1 MNKSLRAF
9 MNLEVDHLP
18 LMFFFDVMF
27 LQYIFFLNAGRVLL
41 RSNIL
46 NTWCTGNALER
57 VQRVHEPLDVWDITF
72 CTRRF

>member
-46 NTWCTGNALER
+46 KTWCTGNALER